1 MDNIKLITV
10 LSDYAIFCLERQET
24 MLKVYRK
31 RQRSY
36 WQVFIDA
43 FIVTLAI
50 AGIIAS
56 IWCAIIEYIDGW
68 LAVLLTIL
76 YGVAIAIFVIDCKA
90 TCDLVTEYNRYLKQ
104 ASSIPAALEDVV
116 NIVNSLNDEDD
127 TEEANNDKLHT

>member
-43 FIVTLAI
+43 FIATMAI
-50 AGIIAS
+50 AGIIAA
-56 IWCAIIEYIDGW
+56 IWCAIIEYIDYW
-68 LAVLLTIL
+68 LAVLLTVL
-76 YGVAIAIFVIDCKA
+76 YGIAIAIFVTDCKA
-90 TCDLVTEYNRYLKQ
+90 TCDLVTSYNRYLKQ
-104 ASSIPAALEDVV
+104 ASSIPNALEDVV
-116 NIVNSLNDEDD
+116 NIVNSLNEDD
-127 TEEANNDKLHT
+127 TEEDEQ

>member
-1 MDNIKLITV
+1 MDNIKLITM
-10 LSDYAIFCLERQET
+10 LSDYAIFCLERQRDV
-24 MLKVYRK
+24 LKAYRK

-43 FIVTLAI
+43 FIVTAAF
-50 AGIIAS
+50 AGITAA

-76 YGVAIAIFVIDCKA
+76 YGIAIAIFVIDCKA
-90 TCDLVTEYNRYLKQ
+90 TSDLITSYNRYLKQ

-116 NIVNSLNDEDD
+116 NIVNSLNEDD
-127 TEEANNDKLHT
+127 TEEEEQ

>member
-1 MDNIKLITV
+1 MDNIKLITI
-10 LSDYAIFCLERQET
+10 LSDYAIFCLDRQET
-24 MLKVYRK
+24 MLKIYRK
-31 RQRSY
+31 RHRSY
-36 WQVFIDA
+36 WQVSIDA

-68 LAVLLTIL
+68 LAVLLTVL

-104 ASSIPAALEDVV
+104 ASSIPDALED
-116 NIVNSLNDEDD
+116 IVKIVDCLNDEDD
-127 TEEANNDKLHT
+127 TEEDKQ

>member
-1 MDNIKLITV
+1 MDNIKLITI
-10 LSDYAIFCLERQET
+10 LSDYAIFCLDRQET
-24 MLKVYRK
+24 MLKIYSK
-31 RQRSY
+31 RHRSY

-50 AGIIAS
+50 AGIIAA

-68 LAVLLTIL
+68 LAVLLTVL

-116 NIVNSLNDEDD
+116 NIVNSLNDEDN
-127 TEEANNDKLHT
+127 TQEDKQ

>member
-1 MDNIKLITV
+1 MDNIKLITI
-10 LSDYAIFCLERQET
+10 LSDYAIYCLDRQET
-24 MLKVYRK
+24 MLKIYRK
-31 RQRSY
+31 RHRSY
-36 WQVFIDA
+36 WQVSIDA
-43 FIVTLAI
+43 FIVTLAV

-68 LAVLLTIL
+68 LAVLLTVL

-127 TEEANNDKLHT
+127 TEEDEQ